1 MIITK
6 SRLSKYTIR
15 KQGDFY
21 VFSDY
26 NKDVFYYN
34 YKTLYN
40 MYPYKLSVEYTYF
53 QDMYMDYIMW
63 KLMWTNMSEDKE
75 KKYLIL
81 FFKRL
86 SSYNEFDDFQLNSR
100 SLDKNGRLNIH
111 AHNYYIKHYYDI
123 QENLPSYISA
133 SKPYFRGQSKLIFNY
148 IERQSY
154 YDEIDKECDQI
165 FRYHFEAQLS
175 NFELGLAYVELY
187 SKENEYF
194 SRQIDEDSDLFGL
207 FSYCYYLFKNKK
219 LELCFF
225 V

>member
-1 MIITK
+1 MIKTK
-6 SRLSKYTIR
+6 SRVLKFTIR

-21 VFSDY
+21 VFSDD

-81 FFKRL
+81 TRC
-86 SSYNEFDDFQLNSR
+86 
-100 SLDKNGRLNIH
+100 
-111 AHNYYIKHYYDI
+111 A
-123 QENLPSYISA
+123 
-133 SKPYFRGQSKLIFNY
+133 
-148 IERQSY
+148 
-154 YDEIDKECDQI
+154 
-165 FRYHFEAQLS
+165 
-175 NFELGLAYVELY
+175 V
-187 SKENEYF
+187 
-194 SRQIDEDSDLFGL
+194 
-207 FSYCYYLFKNKK
+207 KK
-219 LELCFF
+219 LMN